1 MDTPAVTPEPVIA
14 VASGNVQFLARL
26 AEMTREASMQI
37 CVLSQTLDRNIYGNE
52 DFLATLQTF
61 LLKHE
66 RARLH
71 VIVRTPG
78 TTMRSGH
85 RLVELGRR
93 LSSRVQFREMLPEHR
108 LIEREYIVA
117 DERSLLIRESP
128 QELDARYYSNAPMLA
143 REQLRE
149 FENLWQEA
157 QPSAEFRDL
166 RL

>member
-1 MDTPAVTPEPVIA
+1 MDTPAAQEPVIA
-14 VASGNVQFLARL
+14 VASGSEQFLARL
-26 AEMTREASMQI
+26 AEMAQGARMQI
-37 CVLSQTLDRNIYGNE
+37 SMLSQTLDRRIYGNE
-52 DFLATLQTF
+52 DFLAPLQTF
-61 LLKHE
+61 LLQHD
-66 RARLH
+66 RARLRI
-71 VIVRTPG
+71 IVRTPG

-85 RLVELGRR
+85 RLVELGRK
-93 LSSRVQFREMLPEHR
+93 LSSRVEFREMPPEHR

-128 QELDARYYSNAPMLA
+128 QELDARYYSDAPMLA

-157 QPSAEFRDL
+157 QPSTEFRDL